1 MDMDEQLISQMKD
14 TIYKY
19 LLTLDD
25 ETLEALLNKLSDT
38 YPGFFDVSAPKDLTG
53 DDAII
58 EFDWDGFFE

>member
-1 MDMDEQLISQMKD
+1 MDIDEQLMSQMKD

-38 YPGFFDVSAPKDLTG
+38 YPGFFNSSASKDFTG
-53 DDAII
+53 SETTFKVGMD
-58 EFDWDGFFE
+58 FFE